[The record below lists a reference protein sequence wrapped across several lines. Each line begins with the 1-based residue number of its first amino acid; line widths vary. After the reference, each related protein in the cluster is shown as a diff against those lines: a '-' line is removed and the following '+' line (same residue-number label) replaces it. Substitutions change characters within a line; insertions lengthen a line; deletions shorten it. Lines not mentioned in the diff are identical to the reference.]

1 MSSIT
6 RPTPPGPEMQAA
18 LREQVAR
25 NIERLKRIGTIKP
38 NELVTRY
45 EEYLQLS
52 DVRKRATG
60 PGDLLDL
67 FA

>member
-18 LREQVAR
+18 LRDQVAR
-25 NIERLKRIGTIKP
+25 NIERLKRIGSIKP
-38 NELVTRY
+38 NKLVRQY
-45 EEYLQLS
+45 EEYLAIS